1 MTTAIGPSDN
11 SFVGAGQPTQTLS
24 KEEFPG
30 WLDKIRSKLDKQT
43 VGKTVL
49 GVAVLAGLLYALWAW
64 CKSGAASRMI
74 ASAKAALF
82 GAEDMD
88 PNVQAGITLIARF
101 FGPAAVETNIAKLR
115 SVLLADESKLQ
126 THIDFSRKWEV
137 RE

>member
-1 MTTAIGPSDN
+1 MQTNIGPSDN
-11 SFVGAGQPTQTLS
+11 TFVGAGLPAASIS

-30 WLDKIRSKLDKQT
+30 WLDKIRSKLDKAT

-49 GVAVLAGLLYALWAW
+49 GVAALAGLLYALWAW
-64 CKSGAASRMI
+64 CKSGAASRLYN
-74 ASAKAALF
+74 SAKAAIF
-82 GAEDMD
+82 GADDMD
-88 PNVQAGITLIARF
+88 PNVQAGISLIARF

-137 RE
+137 K